1 MSGREGEE
9 EKDEGEGEEV
19 GAKAEEEID
28 VEEEEEDEGLFVNVG
43 GSNGF
48 TTALSSLC
56 TGSGSVIMECFVDDS

>member
-1 MSGREGEE
+1 MSGMGEE
-9 EKDEGEGEEV
+9 EEEEEGEGEEE
-19 GAKAEEEID
+19 GAKGEEEID
-28 VEEEEEDEGLFVNVG
+28 VEEEEVGLFVNVE